1 MVSKK
6 TLIAFVLFIFSALSL
21 FAQPTADSALQKS
34 TPIYREYQFS
44 LPEPAKQI
52 ELIEYEKDNVPL
64 HGKLSPDGKIIF
76 IRNYKTGQMVRAKVL
91 LQSGRTE
98 EYIKSP
104 CFIDPVIEA
113 L

>member
-6 TLIAFVLFIFSALSL
+6 TIFASALFIFSALSL
-21 FAQPTADSALQKS
+21 VAQPNPDSALKKS
-34 TPIYREYQFS
+34 PPLYREYQFS

-52 ELIEYEKDNVPL
+52 ELIEYEKDKVPL
-64 HGKLSPDGKIIF
+64 HGKLSPDGKIIY

-91 LQSGRTE
+91 LQTGKTE